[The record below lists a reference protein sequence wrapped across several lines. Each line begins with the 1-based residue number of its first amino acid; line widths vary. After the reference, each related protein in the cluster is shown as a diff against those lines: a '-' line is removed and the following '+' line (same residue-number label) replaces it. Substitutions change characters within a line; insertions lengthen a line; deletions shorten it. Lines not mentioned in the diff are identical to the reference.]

1 MLERQNKEM
10 KKGKNLNQIKERRKR
25 RTRARLFGSLERPR
39 LSVFR
44 SNNYTY
50 VQIIDD
56 ENGKTL
62 ASASTME
69 LKKQTKATGKELA
82 EKLGELISKKAIEKG
97 IKKVVFDRGS
107 YNYHGRVQAVAD
119 AARKGGLEF

>member
-1 MLERQNKEM
+1 M
-10 KKGKNLNQIKERRKR
+10 KKRKVLNEIKERRKK
-25 RTRARLFGSLERPR
+25 RTRMRLSGSLERPR

-69 LKKQTKATGKELA
+69 LKKKIKAPGKELA
-82 EKLGELISKKAIEKG
+82 EKLGELIAKKAVEKG

-107 YNYHGRVQAVAD
+107 YNYHGRVQAVAE